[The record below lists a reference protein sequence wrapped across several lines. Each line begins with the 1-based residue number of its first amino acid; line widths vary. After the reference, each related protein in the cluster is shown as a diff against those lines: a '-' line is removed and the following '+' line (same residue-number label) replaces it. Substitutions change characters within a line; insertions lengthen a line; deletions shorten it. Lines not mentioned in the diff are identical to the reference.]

1 MNSKSRESEP
11 VDRRTDV
18 DEDDTPTQP
27 IPLWRGTDTKATERD
42 GHEERDAD
50 R

>member
-1 MNSKSRESEP
+1 MNSRSRESEP
-11 VDRRTDV
+11 DDRRTVV

-27 IPLWRGTDTKATERD
+27 IPLWRGTTTKGAERD